1 MLPKGNYGKKV
12 LDFLRDIGFISK
24 PAFCLWSLITDV
36 SLNIQ
41 WKRQTAEIML
51 ICGKFEQTKKS
62 HVIGRC
68 LRLDDKMASSDIDV
82 TIKFL
87 RNICKHPRSIEI
99 FDNAKSDC
107 SAVFVDQR
115 ENVARNLHRP
125 HTIRDLVSFPTV
137 GNYHRITT
145 EKKKEDLKVRR
156 GFDKKR
162 KHIAVSRDGRSHDL
176 PGNTRES
183 VYTIV

>member
-1 MLPKGNYGKKV
+1 MKKTNGRNYVG
-12 LDFLRDIGFISK
+12 LRK
-24 PAFCLWSLITDV
+24 NRT
-36 SLNIQ
+36 N
-41 WKRQTAEIML
+41 E
-51 ICGKFEQTKKS
+51 KS

-68 LRLDDKMASSDIDV
+68 LRLDNKMVSSEIDV

-107 SAVFVDQR
+107 FAVFVDQR

-125 HTIRDLVSFPTV
+125 HTIRDLVSFSTV

-145 EKKKEDLKVRR
+145 KKKK
-156 GFDKKR
+156 
-162 KHIAVSRDGRSHDL
+162 GRTK
-176 PGNTRES
+176 GTERF
-183 VYTIV
+183 